1 MESAKLRKVQPEAQS
16 SLRALSFLGR
26 SLPSLWLNP
35 PRLLRSTAAKRF
47 PRVGPEHEPEPRQF
61 GFAH

>member
-26 SLPSLWLNP
+26 SLPSLLAEP
-35 PRLLRSTAAKRF
+35 AKAFKEHCGQKISTRGT
-47 PRVGPEHEPEPRQF
+47 VT
-61 GFAH
+61 